1 MDWDDGPVE
10 VNRYLEEAGPTK
22 CMNRDRKVMPDIG
35 NLDTG

>member
-10 VNRYLEEAGPTK
+10 VNHLEEAGPTK
-22 CMNRDRKVMPDIG
+22 CMNRDRKVMPDTG